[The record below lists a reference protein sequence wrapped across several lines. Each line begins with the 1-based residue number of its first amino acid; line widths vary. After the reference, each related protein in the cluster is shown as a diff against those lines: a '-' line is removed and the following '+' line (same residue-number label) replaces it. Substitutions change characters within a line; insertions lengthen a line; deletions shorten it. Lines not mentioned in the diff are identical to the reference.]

1 MGTPEQHASFHLGL
15 TWSEA
20 VPLLSRL
27 ISSPAPLDGSD
38 RARLSAAAE
47 ACRLARA
54 TLVVERDRHSLLRL
68 AAPLYSEET
77 LAEAL
82 LTAERA
88 LTSLSQPI
96 AGAERFMLASGR
108 LHWLFEFLSDACNLL
123 LADVARGH
131 LPRAAS

>member
-1 MGTPEQHASFHLGL
+1 MGTPEQHASFRLGL

-27 ISSPAPLDGSD
+27 IAAPVPLDRDD
-38 RARLSAAAE
+38 RQRLSVAAE

-54 TLVVERDRHSLLRL
+54 ELEAAHERHSLLRL
-68 AAPLYSEET
+68 AAPLYSEAT

-82 LTAERA
+82 LAAERA
-88 LTSLSQPI
+88 LSSLSQPI

-123 LADVARGH
+123 LRDVAIGT

>member
-27 ISSPAPLDGSD
+27 ITSPAPLDGSD
-38 RARLSAAAE
+38 RDRLLAAAA
-47 ACRLARA
+47 ACRLARTELETA
-54 TLVVERDRHSLLRL
+54 HERHSLLRL

-77 LAEAL
+77 LGEAL

-88 LTSLSQPI
+88 LVSLSQPI

-108 LHWLFEFLSDACNLL
+108 LHWLFEFLSDTCNLL
-123 LADVARGH
+123 LRDVARGT